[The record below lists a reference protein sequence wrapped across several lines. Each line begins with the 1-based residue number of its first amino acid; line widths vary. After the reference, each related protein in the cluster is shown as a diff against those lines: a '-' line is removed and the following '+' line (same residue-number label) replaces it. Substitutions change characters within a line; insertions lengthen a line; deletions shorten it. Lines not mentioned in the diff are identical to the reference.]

1 MQILNFC
8 RVQKIAGVRHVPVF
22 PTEMGEYKSCRD
34 LLKDRWGLPVTWTEP
49 RYRLFSDVW
58 RARKQVHPQRAQCS
72 SSHSHFSWSTYLP
85 YETVP
90 LLLPPKEN
98 LDYRIEAL
106 MKLTPQAAVQI
117 KPRSRRRLSRISIYT
132 VSGCRKTLKGT
143 TTECVCK
150 LGMNKAAVQASCEN
164 NNKKKHSESR

>member
-1 MQILNFC
+1 MSQYSPPRWESTNPAGTSSKTGEDYLSHGLNLDTGCLVMF
-8 RVQKIAGVRHVPVF
+8 
-22 PTEMGEYKSCRD
+22 GEHESRFIHKEPSVA
-34 LLKDRWGLPVTWTEP
+34 LPIHISP
-49 RYRLFSDVW
+49 D
-58 RARKQVHPQRAQCS
+58 PP
-72 SSHSHFSWSTYLP
+72 TYLP

-143 TTECVCK
+143 TTEWVCK

-164 NNKKKHSESR
+164 NNKKNIQKADKEPT